1 MNMLLVSFGLFI
13 VLMIIGTPIAF
24 AMGLSGVIGIVTCS
38 NISVSVLVQQICG
51 DLNSFSLMACPFF
64 LLAGELMSKGGL
76 TDKIIDFCS
85 ALLGWIKG
93 GLAIAAVGACMIFA
107 GISGSGAA
115 DTSAV
120 GAMVVPAMREKGYE
134 DGFTA
139 SLLATAGALGPII
152 PPSMNMIIYSSIT
165 GDSVGKLFMGGYIP
179 GILIGLALMAMSVRY
194 AHKHNISDKVGFEL
208 KTLGRTFIG
217 ALGAIVCPVIIL
229 GGILSGVFTATE
241 AGIIACLYAVFCG
254 TVIYKRLNW
263 KRFWEAVYDACK
275 TTGMVMMLLST
286 AAIYGYIFAR
296 AQVGSALLAWLTAHS
311 MSNITFMLIIMLF
324 SLVMGCFMDML
335 AVMMVIMP
343 VLYPVIIQLGIDP
356 IQFGVMFCIASVVG
370 AVTPP
375 VGSYLFIGMGLAD
388 TTMTKMIKFVIPMVM
403 VTAVVMTLIILIP
416 QTATFIP
423 SLFFK

>member
-1 MNMLLVSFGLFI
+1 MLAVSFTLFI
-13 VLMIIGTPIAF
+13 ILMVIGTPIAF
-24 AMGLSGVIGIVTCS
+24 AMGLSGVIGFITCS
-38 NISVSVLVQQICG
+38 NVDISVLVQQICG

-76 TDKIIDFCS
+76 TNKIIDFCS
-85 ALLGWIKG
+85 ALLGWIRG
-93 GLAIAAVGACMIFA
+93 GLSIVTVGACMIFA

-120 GAMVVPAMREKGYE
+120 GSLVVPAMREKGYE

-165 GDSVGKLFMGGYIP
+165 GDSVGKLFMGGYLP
-179 GILIGLALMAMSVRY
+179 GFLIGIALMIMGIWY
-194 AHKHNISDKVGFEL
+194 AKKKNISDKVGFNL
-208 KTLGRTFIG
+208 RRLWHTFVG
-217 ALGAIVCPVIIL
+217 AFGAIICPVIIL

-241 AGIIACLYAVFCG
+241 AGIVACLYAVFCG
-254 TVIYKRLNW
+254 TVIYRKLNW
-263 KRFWEAVYDACK
+263 KNFWEAVYDVCK

-286 AAIYGYIFAR
+286 AAIYGYMFAR
-296 AQVGSALLAWLTAHS
+296 AQVGNQLLDFLLSHNL
-311 MSNITFMLIIMLF
+311 SNISFMMIIMVF
-324 SLVMGCFMDML
+324 SLIMGCFMDML

-343 VLYPVIIQLGIDP
+343 VLHPVVLQLGIDP

-375 VGSYLFIGMGLAD
+375 VGSYLFISMGIAD
-388 TTMTKMIKFVIPMVM
+388 TTMTKMIKYVIPMVLI
-403 VTAVVMTLIILIP
+403 TAIVMALIILIP
-416 QTATFIP
+416 EVATFIP
-423 SLFFK
+423 SLFFS

>member
-1 MNMLLVSFGLFI
+1 MV
-13 VLMIIGTPIAF
+13 IGTPIAF
-24 AMGLSGVIGIVTCS
+24 AMGLSGVIGILTCS
-38 NISVSVLVQQICG
+38 NIDVSVLVQQICG

-76 TDKIIDFCS
+76 TSKIIDFCS
-85 ALLGWIKG
+85 ALLGWIRG
-93 GLAIAAVGACMIFA
+93 GLSIVTVGACMIFA

-120 GAMVVPAMREKGYE
+120 GSMVVPAMREKGYE

-179 GILIGLALMAMSVRY
+179 GFLIGIALMIMGVRY
-194 AHKHNISDKVGFEL
+194 AKKKNISDKVGFNL
-208 KTLGRTFIG
+208 PRLGRTFVG
-217 ALGAIVCPVIIL
+217 ALGAIICPVIIL
-229 GGILSGVFTATE
+229 GGILSGIFTATE
-241 AGIIACLYAVFCG
+241 AGIVACLYAVFCG
-254 TVIYKRLNW
+254 TVIYKKLTW
-263 KRFWEAVYDACK
+263 KNFWEAVYEACK

-286 AAIYGYIFAR
+286 AAIYGYMFAR
-296 AQVGSALLAWLTAHS
+296 AQVGNQLLEWLLSHNL
-311 MSNITFMLIIMLF
+311 SNISFMLIIMVF
-324 SLVMGCFMDML
+324 SLILGCFMDML

-343 VLYPVIIQLGIDP
+343 VLYPIVLQLGIDP

-375 VGSYLFIGMGLAD
+375 VGSYLFISMGICD
-388 TTMTKMIKFVIPMVM
+388 TTMTKMIRYIIPMVLI
-403 VTAVVMTLIILIP
+403 TAVVMALIIIIP
-416 QTATFIP
+416 EVATFIP

>member
-1 MNMLLVSFGLFI
+1 MLLVSFAIFI
-13 VLMIIGTPIAF
+13 VLMVIGTPIAF
-24 AMGLSGVIGIVTCS
+24 AMGLSGVIGILTCS
-38 NISVSVLVQQICG
+38 NIDVSVLVQQICG

-76 TDKIIDFCS
+76 TSKIIDFCS
-85 ALLGWIKG
+85 ALLGWIRG
-93 GLAIAAVGACMIFA
+93 GLSIVTVGACMIFA

-120 GAMVVPAMREKGYE
+120 GSMVVPAMREKGYE

-179 GILIGLALMAMSVRY
+179 GFLIGIALMIMGVRY
-194 AHKHNISDKVGFEL
+194 AKKKNISDKVGFNL
-208 KTLGRTFIG
+208 PRLGRTFVG
-217 ALGAIVCPVIIL
+217 ALGAIICPVIIL
-229 GGILSGVFTATE
+229 GGILSGIFTATE
-241 AGIIACLYAVFCG
+241 AGIVACLYAVFCG
-254 TVIYKRLNW
+254 TVIYKKLTW
-263 KRFWEAVYDACK
+263 KNFWEAVYEACK

-286 AAIYGYIFAR
+286 AAIYGYMFAR
-296 AQVGSALLAWLTAHS
+296 AQVGNQLLEWLLSHNL
-311 MSNITFMLIIMLF
+311 SNISFMLIIMVF
-324 SLVMGCFMDML
+324 SLILGCFMDML

-343 VLYPVIIQLGIDP
+343 VLYPIVLQLGIDP

-375 VGSYLFIGMGLAD
+375 VGSYLFISMGICD
-388 TTMTKMIKFVIPMVM
+388 TTMTKMIRYIIPMVLI
-403 VTAVVMTLIILIP
+403 TAVVMALIIIIP
-416 QTATFIP
+416 EVATFIP

>member
-1 MNMLLVSFGLFI
+1 MMLKVSFIAFL
-13 VLMIIGTPIAF
+13 VLMLIGTPIAF

-38 NISVSVLVQQICG
+38 NISIPILAQQICG

-76 TDKIIDFCS
+76 TDKIIDFTTS
-85 ALLGWIKG
+85 LLGWIRG

-115 DTSAV
+115 DTSAIGSLV
-120 GAMVVPAMREKGYE
+120 LPSMRKKGYE
-134 DGFTA
+134 DAYTA

-179 GILIGLALMAMSVRY
+179 GFLIGLALMIMSVRY
-194 AHKHNISDKVGFEL
+194 AHKHNISDKVGFSV
-208 KTLGRTFIG
+208 KRLGKTFIG
-217 ALGAIVCPVIIL
+217 ALGAIICPVIIL
-229 GGILSGVFTATE
+229 GGILSGIFTATE
-241 AGIIACLYAVFCG
+241 AGIVACLYAVICG
-254 TVIYKRLNW
+254 KFIYKRLTW
-263 KRFWEAVYDACK
+263 KGFWDAVYDACK

-286 AAIYGYIFAR
+286 AAIYGYMFAR
-296 AQVGSALLAWLTAHS
+296 AQVGPHLTAWLLAHNL
-311 MSNITFMLIIMLF
+311 SNVAFMMIIMVF
-324 SLVMGCFMDML
+324 SLICGCFMDML

-343 VLYPVIIQLGIDP
+343 VLYPVIISLGINP

-375 VGSYLFIGMGLAD
+375 VGSYLFIAMGICD
-388 TTMTKMIKFVIPMVM
+388 TTMSKMVKYVFPMVLI
-403 VTAVVMTLIILIP
+403 TAIVMAAIILVPGI
-416 QTATFIP
+416 ATFLP
-423 SLFFK
+423 GVFY

>member
-1 MNMLLVSFGLFI
+1 MLAVSFTLFI
-13 VLMIIGTPIAF
+13 ILMVIGTPIAF
-24 AMGLSGVIGIVTCS
+24 AMGLSGVIGFITCS
-38 NISVSVLVQQICG
+38 NVDISVLVQQICG

-76 TDKIIDFCS
+76 TNKIIDFCS
-85 ALLGWIKG
+85 ALLGWIRG
-93 GLAIAAVGACMIFA
+93 GLSIVTVGACMIFA

-120 GAMVVPAMREKGYE
+120 GSLVVPAMREKGYE

-165 GDSVGKLFMGGYIP
+165 GDSVGKLFMDGYLP
-179 GILIGLALMAMSVRY
+179 GFLIGIALMIMGIWY
-194 AHKHNISDKVGFEL
+194 AKKKNISDKVGFNL
-208 KTLGRTFIG
+208 RRLWHTFVG
-217 ALGAIVCPVIIL
+217 AFGAIICPVIIL

-241 AGIIACLYAVFCG
+241 AGIVACLYAVFCG
-254 TVIYKRLNW
+254 TVIYRKLNW
-263 KRFWEAVYDACK
+263 KNFWEAVYDACK

-286 AAIYGYIFAR
+286 AAIYGYMFAR
-296 AQVGSALLAWLTAHS
+296 AQVGNQLLDFLLSHNL
-311 MSNITFMLIIMLF
+311 SNISFMMIIMVF
-324 SLVMGCFMDML
+324 SLIMGCFMDML

-343 VLYPVIIQLGIDP
+343 VLHPVVLQLGIDP

-375 VGSYLFIGMGLAD
+375 VGSYLFISMGIAD
-388 TTMTKMIKFVIPMVM
+388 TTMTKMIKYVIPMVLI
-403 VTAVVMTLIILIP
+403 TAIVMALIILIP
-416 QTATFIP
+416 EVATFIP
-423 SLFFK
+423 SLFFS

>member
-1 MNMLLVSFGLFI
+1 MLLVSFAIFI
-13 VLMIIGTPIAF
+13 VLMVIGTPIAF
-24 AMGLSGVIGIVTCS
+24 AMGLSGVIGILTCS
-38 NISVSVLVQQICG
+38 NIDVSVLVQQICG

-64 LLAGELMSKGGL
+64 LLAGELMRKGGL
-76 TDKIIDFCS
+76 TSKIIDFCS
-85 ALLGWIKG
+85 ALLGWIRG
-93 GLAIAAVGACMIFA
+93 GLSIVTVGACMIFA

-120 GAMVVPAMREKGYE
+120 GSMVVPAMREKGYE

-179 GILIGLALMAMSVRY
+179 GFLIGIALMIMGVRY
-194 AHKHNISDKVGFEL
+194 AKKKNISDKVGFNL
-208 KTLGRTFIG
+208 PRLGRTFVG
-217 ALGAIVCPVIIL
+217 ALGAIICPVIIL
-229 GGILSGVFTATE
+229 GGILSGIFTATE
-241 AGIIACLYAVFCG
+241 AGIVACLYAVFCG
-254 TVIYKRLNW
+254 TVIYKKLTW
-263 KRFWEAVYDACK
+263 KNFWEAVYEACK

-286 AAIYGYIFAR
+286 AAIYGYMFAR
-296 AQVGSALLAWLTAHS
+296 AQVGNQLLEWLLSHNL
-311 MSNITFMLIIMLF
+311 SNISFMLIIMVF
-324 SLVMGCFMDML
+324 SLILGCFMDML

-343 VLYPVIIQLGIDP
+343 VLYPIVLQLGIDP

-375 VGSYLFIGMGLAD
+375 VGSYLFISMGICD
-388 TTMTKMIKFVIPMVM
+388 TTMTKMIRYIIPMVLI
-403 VTAVVMTLIILIP
+403 TAVVMALIIIIP
-416 QTATFIP
+416 EVATFIP

>member
-1 MNMLLVSFGLFI
+1 MLAVSFTLFI
-13 VLMIIGTPIAF
+13 TLMVIGTPIAF
-24 AMGLSGVIGIVTCS
+24 AMGLSGVIGFITCS
-38 NISVSVLVQQICG
+38 NVDISVLVQQICG

-76 TDKIIDFCS
+76 TNKIIDFCS
-85 ALLGWIKG
+85 ALLGWIRG
-93 GLAIAAVGACMIFA
+93 GLSIVTVGACMIFA

-120 GAMVVPAMREKGYE
+120 GSLVVPAMREKGYE

-165 GDSVGKLFMGGYIP
+165 GDSVGKLFMGGYLP
-179 GILIGLALMAMSVRY
+179 GFLIGIALMIMGIWY
-194 AHKHNISDKVGFEL
+194 AKKKNISDKVGFNL
-208 KTLGRTFIG
+208 RRLWHTFVG
-217 ALGAIVCPVIIL
+217 AFGAIICPVIIL

-241 AGIIACLYAVFCG
+241 AGIVACLYAVFCG
-254 TVIYKRLNW
+254 TVIYRKLNW
-263 KRFWEAVYDACK
+263 KNFWEAVYDVCK

-286 AAIYGYIFAR
+286 AAIYGYMFAR
-296 AQVGSALLAWLTAHS
+296 AQVGNQLLDFLLSHNL
-311 MSNITFMLIIMLF
+311 SNISFMMIIMVF
-324 SLVMGCFMDML
+324 SLIMGCFMDML

-343 VLYPVIIQLGIDP
+343 VLHPVVLQLGIDP

-375 VGSYLFIGMGLAD
+375 VGSYLFISMGIAD
-388 TTMTKMIKFVIPMVM
+388 TTMTKMIKYVIPMVLI
-403 VTAVVMTLIILIP
+403 TAIVMALIILIP
-416 QTATFIP
+416 EVATFIP
-423 SLFFK
+423 SLFFS

>member
-1 MNMLLVSFGLFI
+1 MLLVSFAIFI
-13 VLMIIGTPIAF
+13 ILMVIGTPIAF
-24 AMGLSGVIGIVTCS
+24 AMGLSGLIGVLTCS
-38 NISVSVLVQQICG
+38 DISASVLVQQICG

-64 LLAGELMSKGGL
+64 LLAGELMSAGGL
-76 TDKIIDFCS
+76 TKKIIDFCS

-93 GLAIAAVGACMIFA
+93 GLSIVTVGACMIFA

-120 GAMVVPAMREKGYE
+120 GSMVVPAMREKGYE

-179 GILIGLALMAMSVRY
+179 GFLIGIALMFMGVRY
-194 AHKHNISDKVGFEL
+194 AKKKNISDKVGFNL
-208 KTLGRTFIG
+208 RRLGRTFIG
-217 ALGAIVCPVIIL
+217 ALGAIICPAIIL
-229 GGILSGVFTATE
+229 GGILTGIFTATE
-241 AGIIACLYAVFCG
+241 AGIVACLYAVFCG
-254 TVIYKRLNW
+254 TVIYRKLTW
-263 KRFWEAVYDACK
+263 KKFWEAVYEACK

-286 AAIYGYIFAR
+286 AAIYGYMFAR
-296 AQVGSALLAWLTAHS
+296 AQVGNQLLDWLLSHNL
-311 MSNITFMLIIMLF
+311 SNISFMLIIMVF
-324 SLVMGCFMDML
+324 SLILGCFMDML

-343 VLYPVIIQLGIDP
+343 VLYPIVLQLGIDP

-375 VGSYLFIGMGLAD
+375 VGSYLFIAMGIAD
-388 TTMTKMIKFVIPMVM
+388 TTMTKMIRYVVPMVM
-403 VTAVVMTLIILIP
+403 ITAIVMALIIFIP
-416 QTATFIP
+416 EVATFIP

>member
-1 MNMLLVSFGLFI
+1 MLLVSFAIFI
-13 VLMIIGTPIAF
+13 VLMVIGTPIAF
-24 AMGLSGVIGIVTCS
+24 AMGLSGVIGILTCS
-38 NISVSVLVQQICG
+38 NIDVSVLVQQICG

-76 TDKIIDFCS
+76 TSKIIDFCS
-85 ALLGWIKG
+85 ALLGWIRG
-93 GLAIAAVGACMIFA
+93 GLSIVTVGACMIFA

-120 GAMVVPAMREKGYE
+120 GSMVVPAMREKGYE

-179 GILIGLALMAMSVRY
+179 GFLIGIALMIMGVRY
-194 AHKHNISDKVGFEL
+194 AKKKNISDKVGFNL
-208 KTLGRTFIG
+208 PRLGRTFVG
-217 ALGAIVCPVIIL
+217 ALGAIICPVIIL
-229 GGILSGVFTATE
+229 GGILSGIFTATE
-241 AGIIACLYAVFCG
+241 AGIVACLYAVFCG
-254 TVIYKRLNW
+254 TVIYKKLTW
-263 KRFWEAVYDACK
+263 KNFWEAVYEACK

-286 AAIYGYIFAR
+286 AAIYGYMFAR
-296 AQVGSALLAWLTAHS
+296 AQVGNQLLEWLLSHNL
-311 MSNITFMLIIMLF
+311 SNISFMLIIMVF
-324 SLVMGCFMDML
+324 SLILGCFMDML

-343 VLYPVIIQLGIDP
+343 VLYPIVLQLGIDP

-375 VGSYLFIGMGLAD
+375 VGSYLFISMGICD
-388 TTMTKMIKFVIPMVM
+388 TTMTKMIRYIIPMVLI
-403 VTAVVMTLIILIP
+403 TAVVMALIIIIP
-416 QTATFIP
+416 EVATCIP

>member
-1 MNMLLVSFGLFI
+1 MLTVSFTVFI
-13 VLMIIGTPIAF
+13 LLMIIGTPIAF

-38 NISVSVLVQQICG
+38 NISISVLCQQICG

-76 TDKIIDFCS
+76 ADKIVNFCNS
-85 ALLGWIKG
+85 LLGWIRG
-93 GLAIAAVGACMIFA
+93 GTAITTVGACMVFA

-120 GAMVVPAMREKGYE
+120 GSLVLPSMREKGYE
-134 DGFTA
+134 DAYTA

-179 GILIGLALMAMSVRY
+179 GFVLGIALMILSVRY
-194 AHKHNISDKVGFEL
+194 TRKRGINDKIKFDL
-208 KTLGRTFIG
+208 KRLGQTFTG

-229 GGILSGVFTATE
+229 GGILSGIFTATE
-241 AGIIACLYAVFCG
+241 AGIIACVYAVICG
-254 TVIYKRLNW
+254 KFIYKKLTWAN
-263 KRFWEAVYDACK
+263 FWEAVYDACK

-286 AAIYGYIFAR
+286 AAIYGYMFAR
-296 AQVGSALLAWLTAHS
+296 AQVGTHLINWLMMHNF
-311 MSNITFMLIIMLF
+311 SNIAFMLVVMVF
-324 SLVMGCFMDML
+324 SLFLGCFMDML
-335 AVMMVIMP
+335 AAMMVIMP
-343 VLYPVIIQLGIDP
+343 VLYPVICTLGIDP

-375 VGSYLFIGMGLAD
+375 VGSYLFISMGICN
-388 TTMTKMIKFVIPMVM
+388 TTMTKMIKYVLPMVLLVALVM
-403 VTAVVMTLIILIP
+403 VLIIVFP
-416 QTATFIP
+416 PTATFLP
-423 SLFFK
+423 SIFYG

>member
-1 MNMLLVSFGLFI
+1 MLLVSFAIFI
-13 VLMIIGTPIAF
+13 VLMVIGTPIAF
-24 AMGLSGVIGIVTCS
+24 AMGLSGVIGILTCS
-38 NISVSVLVQQICG
+38 NIDVSVLVQQICG

-76 TDKIIDFCS
+76 TSKIIDFCS
-85 ALLGWIKG
+85 ALLGWIRG
-93 GLAIAAVGACMIFA
+93 GLSIVTVGACMIFA

-120 GAMVVPAMREKGYE
+120 GSMVVPAMREKGYE

-179 GILIGLALMAMSVRY
+179 GFLIGIALMIMGVRY
-194 AHKHNISDKVGFEL
+194 AKKKNISDKVGFNL
-208 KTLGRTFIG
+208 PRLGRTFVG
-217 ALGAIVCPVIIL
+217 ALGAIICPVIIL
-229 GGILSGVFTATE
+229 GGILSGIFTATE
-241 AGIIACLYAVFCG
+241 AGIVACLYAVFCG
-254 TVIYKRLNW
+254 TVIYKKLTW
-263 KRFWEAVYDACK
+263 KNFWEAVYEACK

-286 AAIYGYIFAR
+286 AAIYGYMFAR
-296 AQVGSALLAWLTAHS
+296 AQVGNQLLEWLLSHNL
-311 MSNITFMLIIMLF
+311 SNISFMLIIMVF
-324 SLVMGCFMDML
+324 SLILGCFMDML

-343 VLYPVIIQLGIDP
+343 VLYPVVLQLGIDP

-375 VGSYLFIGMGLAD
+375 VGSYLFISMGICD
-388 TTMTKMIKFVIPMVM
+388 TTMTKMIRYVIPMVLI
-403 VTAVVMTLIILIP
+403 TAVVMALIIIIP
-416 QTATFIP
+416 EVATFIP

>member
-1 MNMLLVSFGLFI
+1 MV
-13 VLMIIGTPIAF
+13 IGTPIAF
-24 AMGLSGVIGIVTCS
+24 AMGLSGVIGILTCS
-38 NISVSVLVQQICG
+38 NIDVSVLVQQICG

-76 TDKIIDFCS
+76 TSKIIDFCS
-85 ALLGWIKG
+85 ALLGWIRG
-93 GLAIAAVGACMIFA
+93 GLSIVTVGACMIFA

-120 GAMVVPAMREKGYE
+120 GSMVVPAMREKGYE

-179 GILIGLALMAMSVRY
+179 GFLIGIALMIMGVRY
-194 AHKHNISDKVGFEL
+194 AKKKNISDKVGFNL
-208 KTLGRTFIG
+208 PRLGRTFVG
-217 ALGAIVCPVIIL
+217 ALGAIICPVIIL
-229 GGILSGVFTATE
+229 GGILSGIFTATE
-241 AGIIACLYAVFCG
+241 AGIVACLYAVFCG
-254 TVIYKRLNW
+254 TVIYKKLTW
-263 KRFWEAVYDACK
+263 KNFWEAVYEACK

-286 AAIYGYIFAR
+286 AAIYGYMFAR
-296 AQVGSALLAWLTAHS
+296 AQVGNQLLEWLLSHNL
-311 MSNITFMLIIMLF
+311 SNISFMLIIMVF
-324 SLVMGCFMDML
+324 SLILGCFMDML

-343 VLYPVIIQLGIDP
+343 VLYPIVLQLGIDP

-375 VGSYLFIGMGLAD
+375 VGSYLFIAMGIAD
-388 TTMTKMIKFVIPMVM
+388 TTMTRMIKHIVPMVM
-403 VTAVVMTLIILIP
+403 VTAVVMALIIFIP
-416 QTATFIP
+416 EVATFIP

>member
-1 MNMLLVSFGLFI
+1 MLLVSFAIFI
-13 VLMIIGTPIAF
+13 VLMVIGTPIAF
-24 AMGLSGVIGIVTCS
+24 AMGLSGVIGILTCS
-38 NISVSVLVQQICG
+38 NIDVSVLVQQICG

-76 TDKIIDFCS
+76 TSKIIDFCS
-85 ALLGWIKG
+85 ALLGWIRG
-93 GLAIAAVGACMIFA
+93 GLSIVTVGACMIFA

-120 GAMVVPAMREKGYE
+120 GSMVVPAMREKGYE

-179 GILIGLALMAMSVRY
+179 GFLIGIALMIMGVRY
-194 AHKHNISDKVGFEL
+194 AKKKNISDKVGFNL
-208 KTLGRTFIG
+208 PRLGRTFVG
-217 ALGAIVCPVIIL
+217 ALGAIICPVIIL
-229 GGILSGVFTATE
+229 GGILSGIFTATE
-241 AGIIACLYAVFCG
+241 AGIVACLYAVFCG
-254 TVIYKRLNW
+254 TVIYKKLTW
-263 KRFWEAVYDACK
+263 KNFWEAVYEACK

-286 AAIYGYIFAR
+286 AAIYGYMFAR
-296 AQVGSALLAWLTAHS
+296 AQVGNQLLEWLLSHNL
-311 MSNITFMLIIMLF
+311 SNISFMLIIMVF
-324 SLVMGCFMDML
+324 SLILGCFMDML

-343 VLYPVIIQLGIDP
+343 VLYPIVLQLGIDP

-375 VGSYLFIGMGLAD
+375 VGSYLFIAMGIAD
-388 TTMTKMIKFVIPMVM
+388 TTMTRMIKHIVPMVM
-403 VTAVVMTLIILIP
+403 VTAVVMALIIFIP
-416 QTATFIP
+416 EVATFIP